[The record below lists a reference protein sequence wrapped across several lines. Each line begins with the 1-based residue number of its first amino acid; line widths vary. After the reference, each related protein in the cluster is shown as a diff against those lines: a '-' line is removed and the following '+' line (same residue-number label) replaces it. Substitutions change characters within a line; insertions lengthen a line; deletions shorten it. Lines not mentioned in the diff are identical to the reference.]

1 MSPDERQLLT
11 ALFDRVRTATATPR
25 DREAETL
32 IAEAVRQEPSAPY
45 YLAQAVIVQEK
56 GLEAAAA
63 RIEELE
69 QRLRRAEAGAS
80 APQPDEGGGFLSS
93 IFGSR
98 EAPRQPQ
105 PPRPQPSGYGQRAAE
120 EPGYGGPW
128 GRSADPGYG
137 GPQGGYGGGG
147 YGGAPAGGMFGGGRS
162 GGGFLSGAMTTAAG
176 VAGGMLL
183 ANSLSGLFANHMT
196 GLGLGNAVPAGFPVE
211 ETVIN
216 NYYGDDAI
224 TEASDRNEQGD
235 DGGFQQ
241 VSDDAGQSDAGYD
254 QDAGFDQDFGGDDS
268 GSMDV

>member
-69 QRLRRAEAGAS
+69 QRLRRAEAGAA
-80 APQPDEGGGFLSS
+80 APQQDEGGGFLSS

-105 PPRPQPSGYGQRAAE
+105 APRPQPSGYGQRAAA

-147 YGGAPAGGMFGGGRS
+147 YGGAP
-162 GGGFLSGAMTTAAG
+162 
-176 VAGGMLL
+176 AGGMLL